1 MILGENGE
9 KMSKAR
15 GNVVNPD
22 EVVREYGAD
31 ALRLYE
37 MFMGPL
43 EAVKPWN
50 MDGVSGV
57 RGFLDRAWRM
67 IVDDRAEGLELHPA
81 VQDATPTLEQNR
93 VLHKTIKAV
102 TDDLEQ
108 LSFNTAIARLMEF
121 VNFFLKQDL
130 RPRTAMER
138 FVLLLSP
145 LAPHAAE
152 ELWAAL
158 GHATT
163 LAYEP
168 WPGCDETAQEKT
180 PSRCRCRSTA
190 SSAARSRSPPTPT
203 RPPWKRPPERTR
215 RSPNCWPARPSSSRS
230 SCRAEW
236 SISSSSKWPARVCA
250 DPCGLP
256 PPACQGSGCELG

>member
-1 MILGENGE
+1 MSTSEPFGRLVNQGMILGENGE

-43 EAVKPWN
+43 EAVKPWS

-67 IVDDRAEGLELHPA
+67 IIDERAEAVQFNPA
-81 VQDATPTLEQNR
+81 VADAEPTTEQNR

-102 TDDLEQ
+102 TADMEQ

-121 VNFFLKQDL
+121 VNFF
-130 RPRTAMER
+130 
-138 FVLLLSP
+138 
-145 LAPHAAE
+145 
-152 ELWAAL
+152 
-158 GHATT
+158 
-163 LAYEP
+163 
-168 WPGCDETAQEKT
+168 
-180 PSRCRCRSTA
+180 
-190 SSAARSRSPPTPT
+190 
-203 RPPWKRPPERTR
+203 
-215 RSPNCWPARPSSSRS
+215 
-230 SCRAEW
+230 
-236 SISSSSKWPARVCA
+236 
-250 DPCGLP
+250 
-256 PPACQGSGCELG
+256 